1 MNENLVMEEDT
12 IYEIDPVC
20 MRQKQKREKNFKKEE
35 KNTMSKEK
43 NTMSKE
49 MNIKSKE
56 KNTMSKEMNIEP
68 EEKNTK
74 LEEAR
79 EIKGEE
85 CLGTKFDFKMLIIVI
100 IFLTFR

>member
-35 KNTMSKEK
+35 KNTM
-43 NTMSKE
+43 
-49 MNIKSKE
+49 SKE